1 MIAKKKK
8 QRTPEQIKNR
18 FYFAIGL
25 IAFMIAVVFFSPN
38 REKGTDEPQVDEVL
52 VAMDNSIDTL
62 VASRFGDGAEIT
74 FKGKYQLVDAAELK
88 KEELELAE
96 ESLELLTS
104 LTSMTDT
111 MRIHNARERV
121 RTIKEEADSLTADDN
136 FYTRRVVVKTKEGK
150 VFTAFQKIH
159 TGMTW
164 PQLVNVIEN
173 VITKEKQNEIEQT
186 IREIEQ

>member
-1 MIAKKKK
+1 
-8 QRTPEQIKNR
+8 
-18 FYFAIGL
+18 
-25 IAFMIAVVFFSPN
+25 
-38 REKGTDEPQVDEVL
+38 
-52 VAMDNSIDTL
+52 
-62 VASRFGDGAEIT
+62 
-74 FKGKYQLVDAAELK
+74 
-88 KEELELAE
+88 
-96 ESLELLTS
+96 
-104 LTSMTDT
+104 MTDT

-136 FYTRRVVVKTKEGK
+136 FYTRRVVVKTKEGR

-159 TGMTW
+159 TGMTL

>member
-1 MIAKKKK
+1 MIGKKKK

-38 REKGTDEPQVDEVL
+38 REKKTDGPQVDEVL

-121 RTIKEEADSLTADDN
+121 RTIKEEADSLT
-136 FYTRRVVVKTKEGK
+136 KTKEGR

-164 PQLVNVIEN
+164 PELVNVIEN